1 MGGPPG
7 AYLISKKDRADLER
21 PINTIYVMLTCTG
34 DKIDEQDVKFE
45 NIEEDMQ
52 GRDILTFKCPECGE
66 IHKSLRFG

>member
-1 MGGPPG
+1 M
-7 AYLISKKDRADLER
+7 ER